1 MGFFN
6 PSTVEVADSHR
17 RQQLLLGYCIAKGSY
32 LALIVNTIVVPVGL
46 VVLGAQISGSVWSF
60 LSVVLAVIGC
70 VVAILTDTM
79 TLSSAARVRKSHE
92 AMRALE
98 ARYDQ
103 MLEDEMTEAL
113 KKRKRRDMNR
123 LRKTHASNEVSLIFF
138 ILVSAGLGDIFWH
151 WCLQGL
157 HNDVLSWSFSV
168 VFSLLVSGTMCAS
181 QLYKADN
188 DALIGESIEASN
200 FMALALKKDADAKAV
215 SILAKKYQTEITEL
229 AENTDVIRMAISEH
243 SETIYDELLAGGQ
256 GRIPLRI
263 QQEKYAERELTKQQL
278 ALMSGGPIEPIK
290 LHEEEE
296 ILPSIEPVKL
306 HDESEFKPLNFHPRQ
321 EPVEPFQG
329 VKFEG
334 ENGDRYTSD
343 YASQVEALYHEN
355 PAVTPTQIAKS
366 LGCSYGTAKK
376 WLERVRP
383 VKPNNAS

>member
-46 VVLGAQISGSVWSF
+46 VVLGVQLTGTVWSL

-70 VVAILTDTM
+70 VVAILGDTM
-79 TLSSAARVRKSHE
+79 TLSSAARVRKTHD

-98 ARYDQ
+98 AKYDQ
-103 MLEDEMTEAL
+103 LLEDEMTEAL

-123 LRKTHASNEVSLIFF
+123 LRKAHSSNEVSLIFF

-157 HNDVLSWSFSV
+157 HNEILSWAFSI

-181 QLYKADN
+181 QLYKSDN
-188 DALIGESIEASN
+188 DQLIGESIEASN

-215 SILAKKYQTEITEL
+215 EILAKKYQTEIKQL
-229 AENTDVIRMAISEH
+229 AEDTDVIRMAISEH

-278 ALMSGGPIEPIK
+278 ALMGGETAPPI
-290 LHEEEE
+290 
-296 ILPSIEPVKL
+296 KL
-306 HDESEFKPLNFHPRQ
+306 HDESEIVPIQLHEESDFENVKLNPRD
-321 EPVEPFQG
+321 EPVESIQG
-329 VKFEG
+329 LKNEG
-334 ENGDRYTSD
+334 RYDSK
-343 YASQVEALYHEN
+343 YAAQIEALYRQN
-355 PAVTPTQIAKS
+355 PKIKAAQIAREV
-366 LGCSYGTAKK
+366 GCSYPTAKD
-376 WLERVRP
+376 WLERL
-383 VKPNNAS
+383 KPNNAS